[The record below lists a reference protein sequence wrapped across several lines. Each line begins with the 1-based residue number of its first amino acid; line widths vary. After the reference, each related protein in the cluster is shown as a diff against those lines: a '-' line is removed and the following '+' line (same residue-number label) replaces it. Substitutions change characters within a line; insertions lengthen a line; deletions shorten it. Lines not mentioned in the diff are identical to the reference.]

1 MKNKLSV
8 SFIARKALQKKNG
21 YIPIYCKVR
30 YNKISIQFNTKM
42 DLLYSEWDSANT
54 RAIGLNKNHIN
65 IELETI
71 RVNIIEKY
79 NELIKTN
86 VIITCKVIVEYYKND
101 SMIMNT
107 IINVFEE
114 HNKHMK
120 SLIDKQYSY
129 GTYKN
134 YINTLKR
141 LKEFIK
147 KTYKEDDMSISKI
160 NYDFLYK
167 FSQYILIES
176 QCTNNGMMKHMQRL
190 KKVTNLCIK
199 NQYIT
204 YDPFN
209 GFHINLKP
217 SNRMYLTMDE
227 LHTITDLELN
237 ESLMKVRDVFLCA
250 CYTGLSYAD
259 IKKLNKTHIKKG
271 DDNFMWIYI
280 NRDKTNIPC
289 NIPLLPKAESLINK
303 YMELCNSDVIFP
315 VISNQKTNKYLK
327 QIASI
332 CGIDKNITF
341 HSARHTFATTITLC
355 NGMPIE
361 TVSKMLGHNNIKTTQ
376 IYARVIDSKVS
387 SDMQV
392 LRQKFM

>member
-1 MKNKLSV
+1 MKNKLLV
-8 SFIARKALQKKNG
+8 TFFARKALEKSNG
-21 YIPIYCKVR
+21 TVPIYCKVR
-30 YNKISIQFNTKM
+30 YNKKCIQFNTKM
-42 DLLYSEWDSANT
+42 DLLYNEWDSVNT
-54 RAIGLNKNHIN
+54 RAIGLNKNYIN
-65 IELETI
+65 IELEKI

-79 NELIKTN
+79 YELMKTN
-86 VIITCKVIVEYYKND
+86 VIITSQLIVDYYKNN

-114 HNKHMK
+114 HNKYMEA
-120 SLIDKQYSY
+120 LIGKQYSY

-134 YINTLKR
+134 YITTVKR
-141 LKEFIK
+141 LKEFVK
-147 KTYKEDDMSISKI
+147 KIYKEDDMMLSRL
-160 NYDFLYK
+160 NFDFLYK
-167 FSQYILIES
+167 FSQYILIEFK
-176 QCTNNGMMKHMQRL
+176 CNHNGMMKHMQRL
-190 KKVTNLCIK
+190 KKVTNFCIK

-209 GFHINLKP
+209 GFNITFKP
-217 SNRMYLTMDE
+217 SNRIYLTMDE
-227 LHTITDLELN
+227 LYKITDVELN
-237 ESLMKVRDVFLCA
+237 ESLTKVRDIFICA
-250 CYTGLSYAD
+250 CYTGLSYTD
-259 IKKLNKTHIKKG
+259 IKKLNKKHIKKG
-271 DDNFMWIYI
+271 DDNFIWIYI
-280 NRDKTNIPC
+280 NRDKTNIPS
-289 NIPLLPKAESLINK
+289 NVPLLPKAESIINK
-303 YMELCNSDVIFP
+303 YIELYNSDVIFP
-315 VISNQKTNKYLK
+315 VISNQKMNKYLK

-341 HSARHTFATTITLC
+341 HSARHTFATTITLS